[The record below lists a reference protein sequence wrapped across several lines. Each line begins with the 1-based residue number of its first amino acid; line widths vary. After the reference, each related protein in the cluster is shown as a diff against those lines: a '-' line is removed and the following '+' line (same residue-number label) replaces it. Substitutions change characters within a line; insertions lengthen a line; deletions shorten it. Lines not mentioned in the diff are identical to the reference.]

1 MGGKETSLTLVVDQP
16 LHIRAV
22 YRLLY
27 LVEVV
32 SDLPVKSGSGWFERG
47 SIAVFDAGP
56 VVRPAGEG
64 VRFIFSGW
72 LGMGS
77 EPQITLYVNGPKTL
91 HAMWSRE
98 YLVSVENPVEVV
110 SYWVPEGGRLTVEA
124 KQVIQL
130 GEGRRYVF
138 RAWAGDVEVSEGLSA
153 SITAD
158 RPRRIFQ
165 LYDEEVLASF
175 VFHDVE
181 GRSVDAVA
189 VLRHSTGKTYTVSG
203 EAVWALKGLYDVL
216 SINYKNVDVK
226 TVNHVSVDG
235 PGIQIFPVKVYS
247 LKLVARDF
255 LGMPF
260 SGARV
265 FVDNDEA
272 VEAEAYLGRDGGA
285 LFEGLTF
292 KAVNARLS
300 TAFYSYR
307 FTVDPAKGVQ
317 EVTLPLTPAS
327 TVILLTIVG
336 SAAALSYLRR
346 KDKTVHS

>member
-1 MGGKETSLTLVVDQP
+1 
-16 LHIRAV
+16 
-22 YRLLY
+22 
-27 LVEVV
+27 V
-32 SDLPVKSGSGWFERG
+32 SDLPVKSWSGWFERG

-72 LGMGS
+72 LGM
-77 EPQITLYVNGPKTL
+77 EANPQITLYVNGPKTL

-130 GEGRRYVF
+130 GEVRRYVF
-138 RAWAGDVEVSEGLSA
+138 RAWAGDVVASEGLST

-165 LYDEEVLASF
+165 LYDEEVLVSF
-175 VFHDVE
+175 VFHDVG

-189 VLRHSTGKTYTVSG
+189 VLRHSTGKTYTVTG

-235 PGIQIFPVKVYS
+235 PAYKYS
-247 LKLVARDF
+247 PSKF
-255 LGMPF
+255 
-260 SGARV
+260 
-265 FVDNDEA
+265 
-272 VEAEAYLGRDGGA
+272 
-285 LFEGLTF
+285 
-292 KAVNARLS
+292 
-300 TAFYSYR
+300 TAS
-307 FTVDPAKGVQ
+307 
-317 EVTLPLTPAS
+317 S
-327 TVILLTIVG
+327 W
-336 SAAALSYLRR
+336 LRG
-346 KDKTVHS
+346 TS